1 MKRKMTRVQLRRLLL
16 REFKV
21 LTEEYAGG
29 ESKPSADQPADVME
43 VLSRALGT
51 EYVLTLEMRDND
63 NFNLPTVTCVRKNPS
78 EGDIEAR
85 VFTINFAP

>member
-21 LTEEYAGG
+21 LTEYVGG
-29 ESKPSADQPADVME
+29 ESMPSADQPEDVME
-43 VLSRALGT
+43 VLINALGT